1 MVVHC
6 VAVELCSLV
15 CRGLRV
21 RRIAQGTGFESPRDQ
36 IFVRLRDRGV
46 TCGTRSIANLSHRHK
61 ATRESPRASRS
72 RRVASCARC
81 DGVNV
86 TVQAN
91 RVEGHESGRPHEF
104 LVLVEGVQVDRYG
117 VDCYA
122 SANRVLAGAVLRE
135 MAGLM
140 TIEALAFSQ
149 QLLSLVLIHPTEPF
163 VLFSIL

>member
-1 MVVHC
+1 MVAC
-6 VAVELCSLV
+6 RVAVESHSLV

-61 ATRESPRASRS
+61 VTRESPRASRS
-72 RRVASCARC
+72 RRVASCTRC

-91 RVEGHESGRPHEF
+91 RVEGHELGQPHKF
-104 LVLVEGVQVDRYG
+104 LVLVKGVQVDRYR
-117 VDCYA
+117 VDCYT
-122 SANRVLAGAVLRE
+122 SANRVLAGAVL
-135 MAGLM
+135 
-140 TIEALAFSQ
+140 
-149 QLLSLVLIHPTEPF
+149 
-163 VLFSIL
+163 

>member
-1 MVVHC
+1 M
-6 VAVELCSLV
+6 
-15 CRGLRV
+15 
-21 RRIAQGTGFESPRDQ
+21 
-36 IFVRLRDRGV
+36 
-46 TCGTRSIANLSHRHK
+46 K
-61 ATRESPRASRS
+61 
-72 RRVASCARC
+72 
-81 DGVNV
+81 
-86 TVQAN
+86 
-91 RVEGHESGRPHEF
+91 

-149 QLLSLVLIHPTEPF
+149 QLLSLVLVHPTQPF